1 VNRAAWSAHYHEI
14 CAGTSPQAEAE
25 ALSARVIIVGFKMA
39 VPEDLVKLVGWCQAE
54 LARLVEREQLISG
67 KFQVFET
74 HPSGESIDISE
85 QQVARIEASIA
96 ELADLIA
103 KHD

>member
-1 VNRAAWSAHYHEI
+1 
-14 CAGTSPQAEAE
+14 
-25 ALSARVIIVGFKMA
+25 MA

-54 LARLVEREQLISG
+54 LARLVEQREQLISG
-67 KFQVFET
+67 KFRMFET
-74 HPSGESIDISE
+74 YPSGESIDISE

-96 ELADLIA
+96 ELGDLIV

>member
-1 VNRAAWSAHYHEI
+1 VHYRER

-54 LARLVEREQLISG
+54 LARLVEQREQLISG
-67 KFQVFET
+67 KFRMFET
-74 HPSGESIDISE
+74 YPSGESIDISE

-96 ELADLIA
+96 ELGDLIV

>member
-1 VNRAAWSAHYHEI
+1 MRGDI
-14 CAGTSPQAEAE
+14 PQAEAE
-25 ALSARVIIVGFKMA
+25 ALSTRVGFKMA

-54 LARLVEREQLISG
+54 LARLVEHREQLISG
-67 KFQVFET
+67 RFRVFET

-96 ELADLIA
+96 ELADLIV
-103 KHD
+103 KHN

>member
-1 VNRAAWSAHYHEI
+1 VHYREI

-25 ALSARVIIVGFKMA
+25 ALSARVIMVGFKMA

-54 LARLVEREQLISG
+54 LARLVEQREQLISG
-67 KFQVFET
+67 KFRVFET

-85 QQVARIEASIA
+85 QQVARVEASIA
-96 ELADLIA
+96 ELADLIV
-103 KHD
+103 KHN